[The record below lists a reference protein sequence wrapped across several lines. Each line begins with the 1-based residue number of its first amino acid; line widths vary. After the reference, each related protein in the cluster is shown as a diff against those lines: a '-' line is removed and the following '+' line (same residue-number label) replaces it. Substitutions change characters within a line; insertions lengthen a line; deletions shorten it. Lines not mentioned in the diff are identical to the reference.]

1 MCGRMTQI
9 NLAQFTDLFPWIIPP
24 EKWHPSRYNLAPTQ
38 PVAAAVNHTV
48 AKIEYLHWGLIPS
61 WADDPAIGSRMIN
74 ARAETLVQKRSFV
87 RCLERRRCLIPTSGF
102 YEWRANPGGRK
113 TPMFIRMKDEKPFA
127 LAGLWDVWHS
137 PDGSQVIS
145 CTIIT
150 TAPNELMK
158 TIHDRMPAIVAP
170 GDYRLWLTAETQE
183 PAGLL
188 RLLAPYPAENMQAN
202 EVSPRV
208 NSVRCDDPEC
218 IEPAANEQGTL
229 FG

>member
-9 NLAQFTDLFPWIIPP
+9 NLAQFTDMFPWIIPP
-24 EKWHPSRYNLAPTQ
+24 ERWLPSRYNVAPTQ

-74 ARAETLVQKRSFV
+74 ARAETLAQKRSFA
-87 RCLERRRCLIPTSGF
+87 RCLERRRCLVPTSGF

-113 TPMFIRMKDEKPFA
+113 TPMFIRMKDGKPFA

-137 PDGSQVIS
+137 PDGSQVTS
-145 CTIIT
+145 CTVIT

-158 TIHDRMPAIVAP
+158 TIHDRMPAIVP
-170 GDYRLWLTAETQE
+170 PEEYGLWLSPEERDPVALLHLLGPYCAEAME
-183 PAGLL
+183 AV
-188 RLLAPYPAENMQAN
+188 

-208 NSVRCDDPEC
+208 NNVRCEGPEC
-218 IEPAANEQGTL
+218 IEAAAGNQGTL